1 MLKFLQYLITSSLL
15 DKSNGGGKRVQVL
28 KEIKK
33 THNWRVE
40 VASAVDIPGS
50 FRQKAWL
57 ALLKIKVLHS
67 SLLESITPN
76 TSMVQG
82 RLYELWPSEA
92 GRWLLGCSYPI
103 PSIILADF
111 FFTSLVPAWLYM
123 FFPHLSALSLTH
135 QWTWLALC
143 LSMSPKRE
151 VGFGSIVF

>member
-1 MLKFLQYLITSSLL
+1 M
-15 DKSNGGGKRVQVL
+15 
-28 KEIKK
+28 
-33 THNWRVE
+33 
-40 VASAVDIPGS
+40 ASAVDIPGS

-111 FFTSLVPAWLYM
+111 FLLPWCQHGCICSSPV
-123 FFPHLSALSLTH
+123 SV
-135 QWTWLALC
+135 LC
-143 LSMSPKRE
+143 H
-151 VGFGSIVF
+151 